1 MLKRLKRVCF
11 LVMTCIFA
19 LVTLTA
25 CGDRAISNLE
35 IKENTLKYTYE
46 QGETVSF
53 EGLVVIAKYNDDTT
67 EEIKFGDDGLTV
79 SSLSTETKGKK
90 KLTID
95 YKGTSITVEITVVE
109 PSDTTKL
116 IRKINSLPSVE
127 NITLANKNAIVELRA
142 TYDGLSDTAKGKITN
157 YSVLQAAEAKIAEL
171 ELNSYKASKKIEISS
186 YKTSSNYSTKGWAKI
201 QQIIATAN
209 AEIDA
214 AASNDGVNAAVT
226 KAKAAMDQ
234 IQTSVEELLAYKNAK
249 KQELADYADE
259 KDYSASNWTQV
270 ETIITNGTSNINAA
284 TSKEAVD
291 QALEDAKASI
301 DEIDT
306 KADELQAYKNA
317 KKQELQNYKNQE
329 DYSEENWVTI
339 QDYISDGCALIDLAT
354 TNDLVDRTVSSTKTN
369 INSVKVIAVTNV
381 EDLIDALPTEIQ
393 ISDKAA
399 IEAARAAYNALSSA
413 NRNLVSNREKLEAA
427 EVRYAELDFE
437 GYKTSKK
444 QELDSYVN
452 LENYK
457 DSNKTII
464 TNYINAAKEAIDGAE
479 NRTQVD
485 NAVSAAKTNID
496 SVKVKRITDV
506 EDEIESISIDDLT
519 LSNESKEVVSAART
533 HYDALDENDRALVGN
548 YAKLQNAEAR
558 LAQLQL
564 NKDKEDAKAELNSYK
579 VETNYN
585 STKWSEIQNIIAEA
599 SARIDAATDKAN
611 INLIV
616 SNAKANIDNVK
627 TLDITTVEDKIDA
640 IPDASSLSLADESKI
655 TEARNAYNALADDTL
670 KGKVGNLAKLQEAE
684 TRLAELK
691 LEKAKEDAKL
701 ALDTYKD
708 EDNYSPSAWKRI
720 LGYIENGKNQINAA
734 TTISGVED
742 ALSTAKATIDN
753 EPDKDHEEHDYV
765 IGWEK
770 PTALAAR
777 ELSQSGSGEAAFVEN
792 DHIYIVGDDNPVVF
806 LPNITTN
813 TKQDG
818 RGETKLN
825 VTEYRSKTKV
835 YVKERIEDVFVEIT
849 DENKLNTYVDI
860 DEYTFAY
867 DFTEYAIDKYFKFE
881 ILPYYNDDSMSPV
894 EIEFKVVDGYNVTN
908 AMELGVMYNYDD
920 NDGDVSVE
928 AWKTLLKNN
937 GIYRPDDVRGII
949 LHNNMSI
956 TANDIPSLFLE
967 TKNST
972 TYLKDYVDIYE
983 HVVKSGTRFNF
994 YGNYYTIDAT
1004 NVPLVDRTTA
1014 DQGVTH
1020 SSLFKIN
1027 MNECSNGICLNS
1039 ATTYSTF
1046 TDVSFIGNAD
1056 TDKLKEYD
1064 DGFGGLIMGKFKM
1077 LNVEFE
1083 NSIVKS
1089 FFINI
1094 YGDDDD
1100 YHGTLTINNFKSYD
1114 AFQNILFVYGGT
1126 NVNITNSIMMRCGGP
1141 VMLLQHP
1148 SPDTNKNS
1156 SMPMINIDENTQ
1168 MESFVIGNESW
1179 FTKYGATTTAGL
1191 ISAMSQVFGE
1201 NGYVFETE
1209 GIKKGKMNLLGVF
1222 MSNGYSGGNGAYET
1236 QGKLTIGETAVAN
1249 LMQDGSSILDTST
1262 VNLGNGDTP
1271 LRNVYLQGAPVV
1283 ATKTASGFVNVQMS
1297 ETSITG
1303 MNLIEANGTT
1313 DSFKN
1318 TDKYITLYQAGMAVV
1333 LQYNVNK

>member
-19 LVTLTA
+19 LITLTA

-127 NITLANKNAIVELRA
+127 NITLDNKNAIVELRA
-142 TYDGLSDTAKGKITN
+142 TYNSLSDTEKGKITN

-186 YKTSSNYSTKGWAKI
+186 YKTSSNYSTEGWAKI

-214 AASNDGVNAAVT
+214 AASNDGVNAAIT

-259 KDYSASNWTQV
+259 EDYSASNWTQV
-270 ETIITNGTSNINAA
+270 QTIITNGTSNINAA

-329 DYSEENWVTI
+329 DYSIENWATI
-339 QDYISDGCALIDLAT
+339 QDYISQACALIDIAT
-354 TNDLVDRTVSSTKTN
+354 SNQLVDSIVSSTKEN
-369 INSVKVIAVTNV
+369 INNVKVIAVTNV

-413 NRNLVSNREKLEAA
+413 NRNLVKNREKLEAA

-464 TNYINAAKEAIDGAE
+464 NNYINAAKEAIDEAE

-485 NAVSAAKTNID
+485 NAVSSAKTNID

-519 LSNESKEVVSAART
+519 LSNESKEVVSAARA
-533 HYDALDENDRALVGN
+533 HYDALDENDRSLVGN

-564 NKDKEDAKAELNSYK
+564 NKDKENAKEELNTYK

-585 STKWSEIQNIIAEA
+585 STKWSEIQNIITEA

-627 TLDITTVEDKIDA
+627 TLDITTVEDKIDV

-670 KGKVGNLAKLQEAE
+670 KGKVSNLSKLQEAE

-708 EDNYSPSAWKRI
+708 EDNYSPSAWK
-720 LGYIENGKNQINAA
+720 LVLNHIENGKKAIDEE
-734 TTISGVED
+734 TTVSGVAT
-742 ALSTAKATIDN
+742 ALETAKSNIDSV
-753 EPDKDHEEHDYV
+753 PDKDTEDHYV
-765 IGWEK
+765 IQGWEAPK
-770 PTALAAR
+770 SMASRNDTKFNIK
-777 ELSQSGSGEAAFVEN
+777 SKTYVVGNDNDFV
-792 DHIYIVGDDNPVVF
+792 F
-806 LPNITTN
+806 KPNITATYSK
-813 TKQDG
+813 TQPTLVK
-818 RGETKLN
+818 ETIN
-825 VTEYRSKTKV
+825 EYRTASKIYKCDDEACATSTLLEGENLSN
-835 YVKERIEDVFVEIT
+835 YVEDIG
-849 DENKLNTYVDI
+849 
-860 DEYTFAY
+860 EYTFSYKFSQAAEGNVY
-867 DFTEYAIDKYFKFE
+867 KIEIRPYWQQDDFVQSI
-881 ILPYYNDDSMSPV
+881 V
-894 EIEFKVVDGYNVTN
+894 VKVVDGYNVTN
-908 AMELGVMYNYDD
+908 AKELGVMTNYHDSH
-920 NDGDVSVE
+920 DGKQYEYVE
-928 AWKTLLKNN
+928 AWKTFLGNN
-937 GIYRPDDVRGII
+937 GITKTTSNGII
-949 LHNNMSI
+949 LHDNITITIDDLPSI
-956 TANDIPSLFLE
+956 FFDKVGT
-967 TKNST
+967 T
-972 TYLKDYVDIYE
+972 TYLDDYVIPYTHQLE
-983 HVVKSGTRFNF
+983 ANETFGL
-994 YGNYYTIDAT
+994 YGNYFTIDASEMPLINT
-1004 NVPLVDRTTA
+1004 VKADGNVSHTA
-1014 DQGVTH
+1014 
-1020 SSLFKIN
+1020 LFKFRLNEIN
-1027 MNECSNGICLNS
+1027 CAQSTCNYSDTTNASMVDVNIRGNNPKFYDGEGNERD
-1039 ATTYSTF
+1039 AE
-1046 TDVSFIGNAD
+1046 TDSEKNAG
-1056 TDKLKEYD
+1056 Y
-1064 DGFGGLIMGKFKM
+1064 GGLIMEKPQY
-1077 LNVEFE
+1077 LNMTID
-1083 NSIVKS
+1083 NSIVED
-1089 FFINI
+1089 FFINL
-1094 YGDDDD
+1094 YADNDTRNSGK
-1100 YHGTLTINNFKSYD
+1100 LTIKNSIATN
-1114 AFQNILFVYGGT
+1114 AFQNILFSYGGMPIDIIDST
-1126 NVNITNSIMMRCGGP
+1126 LEKCGGPAIIAQHLHPDSSDDMGMPPVINITNSKVESYVTG
-1141 VMLLQHP
+1141 
-1148 SPDTNKNS
+1148 S
-1156 SMPMINIDENTQ
+1156 EN
-1168 MESFVIGNESW
+1168 W
-1179 FTKYGATTTAGL
+1179 FTAFKDKVAGIIAL
-1191 ISAMSQVFGE
+1191 
-1201 NGYVFETE
+1201 NT
-1209 GIKKGKMNLLGVF
+1209 GIFSNFNSFIREDGKMNIVGVF
-1222 MSNGYSGGNGAYET
+1222 MSQGYTITDLSNKS
-1236 QGKLTIGETAVAN
+1236 QGKLTIDNKIVTN
-1249 LMQDGSSILDTST
+1249 KMDDGTST
-1262 VNLGNGDTP
+1262 IFTKYNSIKSAYENGLPVFETDEGAAAYFTGTALENVGGNIYSTTAKYLTIYQSG
-1271 LRNVYLQGAPVV
+1271 VYIVVELQGKA
-1283 ATKTASGFVNVQMS
+1283 
-1297 ETSITG
+1297 
-1303 MNLIEANGTT
+1303 LI
-1313 DSFKN
+1313 K
-1318 TDKYITLYQAGMAVV
+1318 
-1333 LQYNVNK
+1333 